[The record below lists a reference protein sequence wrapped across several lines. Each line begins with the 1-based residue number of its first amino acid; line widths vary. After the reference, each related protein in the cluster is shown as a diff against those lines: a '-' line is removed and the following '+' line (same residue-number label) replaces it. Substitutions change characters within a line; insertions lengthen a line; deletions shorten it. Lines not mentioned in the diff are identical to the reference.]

1 MASPRQWQVA
11 SSLKKSNPELAEL
24 NLPFI
29 IEQILHNRG
38 LDKAVEI
45 RQFLGLESFSADL
58 GDFSQLSLAVEIIV
72 KHIKAGNLIVVY
84 GDYDADGVTAC
95 TILLETLAVLK
106 AKTRIWIPDRVTE
119 GYGLNTTA
127 IDEIAKWGAKLII
140 TVDTG
145 IRNKEEV
152 AYAQK
157 KGLEVIVTD
166 HHRESPEP
174 SEWPDCPIINSTMAR
189 EKYPCKFLAGVGVA
203 YKLVQA
209 ILERST
215 LSDNQKKILERRCLD
230 LVALGTIADCV
241 PLLMENRQLVK
252 EGIEMMNTRRRI
264 GIEELVRV
272 AQISGDINEWNISW
286 QLAPR
291 INVAG
296 RLDHANSAYRLL
308 TTSDQAEASQI
319 ANDLNQKNN
328 ERQQKTQEIVDFC
341 LSELLELQ
349 ADDSL
354 LVFISPRQNPWPEGI
369 IGLVAGRLAEKTG
382 KPVLVITKSE
392 QGYKGSGRSN
402 IANFSLIA
410 LLEEVASD
418 LDRYGGHAGACGFN
432 LKVQQLPNFLTDIKK
447 LAVKKLAK
455 LDLQPKLFIDSELPV
470 SAIDMS
476 IAEWIERLA
485 PFGQANP
492 EPKFVAYHEII
503 DDVNTAGMSQQHLKL
518 RFGNYWALAFGQA
531 ENYSDVHPGQVVD
544 IVYSLGI
551 NRYNN
556 HAEPQ
561 LKIIDLRRTDNKSD

>member
-106 AKTRIWIPDRVTE
+106 AKARIWIPDRVTE

-127 IDEIAKWGAKLII
+127 IDEIAKWGVKLII

-264 GIEELVRV
+264 GIGELTRV

-308 TTSDQAEASQI
+308 TTSDRAEASQI
-319 ANDLNQKNN
+319 ADDLNQKNN

-503 DDVNTAGMSQQHLKL
+503 DDVNTAGISQQHLKL

-531 ENYSDVHPGQVVD
+531 ENYSDLHPGQVVD

>member
-503 DDVNTAGMSQQHLKL
+503 DDVNTAGISQQHLKL

-531 ENYSDVHPGQVVD
+531 ESYSDLHPGQVVD

>member
-11 SSLKKSNPELAEL
+11 PGLKKSNSELAEL
-24 NLPFI
+24 DLPFV

-38 LDKAVEI
+38 LDKATEI

-58 GDFSQLSLAVEIIV
+58 GDFSQLSLAVEVIV
-72 KHIKAGNLIVVY
+72 KHIKAGDLIVVY

-95 TILLETLAVLK
+95 TILLETLAILK

-145 IRNKEEV
+145 IRNKQEV
-152 AYAQK
+152 AYAQE

-174 SEWPDCPIINSTMAR
+174 TEWPDCLIINSAMAR

-215 LSDNQKKILERRCLD
+215 LSDNQKKILTRRSLD

-264 GIEELVRV
+264 GIEELARV
-272 AQISGDINEWNISW
+272 AQISGDINEWNVSW

-503 DDVNTAGMSQQHLKL
+503 DDVNTAGISQQHLKL

>member
-11 SSLKKSNPELAEL
+11 PSLKKSNSELAEL

-38 LDKAVEI
+38 LDKVAEI

-58 GDFSQLSLAVEIIV
+58 KDFSQLSLAVEVIV

-84 GDYDADGVTAC
+84 GDYDADGVTAS
-95 TILLETLAVLK
+95 TILLETLAILK
-106 AKTRIWIPDRVTE
+106 AKTRIWLPDRVTE
-119 GYGLNTTA
+119 GYGLNTMA
-127 IDEIAKWGAKLII
+127 IDELADLGAKLII

-145 IRNKEEV
+145 IRNKQEV

-174 SEWPDCPIINSTMAR
+174 TEWPDCLIINSTMAR

-215 LSDNQKKILERRCLD
+215 LSDNQKKTLERRCLD

-252 EGIEMMNTRRRI
+252 EGIEIMNTSTSPRI
-264 GIEELVRV
+264 GLKELARV
-272 AQISGDINEWNISW
+272 AQISGEINEWNISW

-308 TTSDQAEASQI
+308 TTKDRDEAAQI
-319 ANDLNQKNN
+319 ADDLNQKNN
-328 ERQQKTQEIVDFC
+328 ERQQKTQEIIDFC

-354 LVFISPRQNPWPEGI
+354 LVFISPRQDPWPEGI

-402 IANFSLIA
+402 VENFSLIA
-410 LLEEVASD
+410 LLEEVASN

-432 LKVQQLPNFLTDIKK
+432 LKVQQLPNFLIDIKK

-455 LDLQPKLFIDSELPV
+455 LDLQPKLLIDAELPV
-470 SAIDMS
+470 DAIDMS
-476 IAEWIERLA
+476 IAEWIEKLA
-485 PFGQANP
+485 PFGQGNP
-492 EPKFVAYHEII
+492 EPKFVAYHEVI
-503 DDVNTAGMSQQHLKL
+503 DDINTAGISQQHLKL
-518 RFGNYWALAFGQA
+518 RFGNYWALAFRQA
-531 ENYSDVHPGQVVD
+531 ENYSDLRPGQIVN
-544 IVYSLGI
+544 IVYNLEI
-551 NRYNN
+551 NRYNS

-561 LKIIDLRRTDNKSD
+561 LKIIDLHRTDN

>member
-11 SSLKKSNPELAEL
+11 PSLKKSNSELAEL

-38 LDKAVEI
+38 LDKVAEI

-58 GDFSQLSLAVEIIV
+58 KDFSQLSLAVEVIV
-72 KHIKAGNLIVVY
+72 KHIKAGDLIVVY

-95 TILLETLAVLK
+95 TILLETLAILK

-145 IRNKEEV
+145 IRNEQEV

-157 KGLEVIVTD
+157 KGLEIIVTD
-166 HHRESPEP
+166 HHREPPEP
-174 SEWPDCPIINSTMAR
+174 TEWPDCLIINSAMAR

-215 LSDNQKKILERRCLD
+215 LSDNQKKTLERRCLD

-503 DDVNTAGMSQQHLKL
+503 DDVNTAGISQQHLKL

-531 ENYSDVHPGQVVD
+531 ESYSDLHPGQVVD

>member
-503 DDVNTAGMSQQHLKL
+503 DDVNTAGISQQHLKL

>member
-1 MASPRQWQVA
+1 MAPPRLWQIA
-11 SSLKKSNPELAEL
+11 PSLKKSNSELAEL
-24 NLPFI
+24 GLPFI
-29 IEQILHNRG
+29 IEQILYNRG
-38 LDKAVEI
+38 LDKADEI
-45 RQFLGLESFSADL
+45 RQFLGLQPFLANLADL
-58 GDFSQLSLAVEIIV
+58 SQLSLAVEVIV

-84 GDYDADGVTAC
+84 GDYDADGVTAS
-95 TILLETLAVLK
+95 TILLETLAILK
-106 AKTRIWIPDRVTE
+106 AKTRIWLPDRVTE
-119 GYGLNTTA
+119 GYGLNTGA
-127 IDEIAKWGAKLII
+127 IDEIAQWGAKLII

-145 IRNKEEV
+145 IRNKQEV

-166 HHRESPEP
+166 HHRESPDP
-174 SEWPDCPIINSTMAR
+174 AEWPDCLIINPTMTR
-189 EKYPCKFLAGVGVA
+189 EHYPCKFLAGVGVA

-209 ILERST
+209 IVERST
-215 LSDNQKKILERRCLD
+215 LSDNQKKTLERRCLD

-252 EGIEMMNTRRRI
+252 EGVEIMNTRRRI
-264 GIEELVRV
+264 GLEELARV

-308 TTSDQAEASQI
+308 TTKDQAEAAQI
-319 ANDLNQKNN
+319 ADDLNQKNN

-354 LVFISPRQNPWPEGI
+354 LIFVSPRQDPWPEGI
-369 IGLVAGRLAEKTG
+369 IGLVAGRLAERTG
-382 KPVLVITKSE
+382 KPVIVITKGE

-402 IANFSLIA
+402 VENFSLIA

-432 LKVQQLPNFLTDIKK
+432 LKVRQLPNFLTNIKK
-447 LAVKKLAK
+447 LAAKKLAN
-455 LDLQPKLFIDSELPV
+455 LDLRPKLFIDGVLPIKD
-470 SAIDMS
+470 IDMN
-476 IAEWIERLA
+476 IAEWIEKLA

-492 EPKFVAYHEII
+492 EPKFVAHHEVI
-503 DDVNTAGMSQQHLKL
+503 DDVSTAGLSQQHLKL

-531 ENYSDVHPGQVVD
+531 EDYSDLRPGQLVD
-544 IVYSLGI
+544 LVYNLGI
-551 NRYNN
+551 NRYNS
-556 HAEPQ
+556 HAELQ
-561 LKIIDLRRTDNKSD
+561 LKIIDLRRINN

>member
-106 AKTRIWIPDRVTE
+106 AKARIWIPDRVTE

-127 IDEIAKWGAKLII
+127 IDEIAKWGVKLII

-264 GIEELVRV
+264 GIGELTRV

-308 TTSDQAEASQI
+308 TTSDRAEASQI
-319 ANDLNQKNN
+319 ADDLNQKNN

-402 IANFSLIA
+402 VENFSLIA

-432 LKVQQLPNFLTDIKK
+432 LKVQQLPNFLIDIKK

-455 LDLQPKLFIDSELPV
+455 LDLQPKILIDAELPID
-470 SAIDMS
+470 AIDMS
-476 IAEWIERLA
+476 IAEWIEKLA
-485 PFGQANP
+485 PFGQGNP
-492 EPKFVAYHEII
+492 EPKFVAYHEVI
-503 DDVNTAGMSQQHLKL
+503 DDINTAGISQQHLKL
-518 RFGNYWALAFGQA
+518 CFGNYWALAFRQA
-531 ENYSDVHPGQVVD
+531 ENYSDLRPGQIVN
-544 IVYSLGI
+544 IVYNLEI
-551 NRYNN
+551 NLYNS

-561 LKIIDLRRTDNKSD
+561 LKIIDLHRTDN

>member
-11 SSLKKSNPELAEL
+11 PGLKKSNSELAEL
-24 NLPFI
+24 DLPFV

-38 LDKAVEI
+38 LDKATEI

-58 GDFSQLSLAVEIIV
+58 GDFSQLSLAVEVIV
-72 KHIKAGNLIVVY
+72 KHIKAGDLIVVY

-95 TILLETLAVLK
+95 TILLETLAILK

-145 IRNKEEV
+145 IRNKQEV
-152 AYAQK
+152 AYAQE

-215 LSDNQKKILERRCLD
+215 LSDNQKKILTRRSLD

-264 GIEELVRV
+264 GIEELARV
-272 AQISGDINEWNISW
+272 AQISGDINEWNVSW

-296 RLDHANSAYRLL
+296 RLDHATSAYRLL
-308 TTSDQAEASQI
+308 TTSDRAEANQI
-319 ANDLNQKNN
+319 ADDLNQKNN

-432 LKVQQLPNFLTDIKK
+432 LKVQQLPNFLTNIKK
-447 LAVKKLAK
+447 LAAKKLAK
-455 LDLQPKLFIDSELPV
+455 LDL
-470 SAIDMS
+470 
-476 IAEWIERLA
+476 
-485 PFGQANP
+485 
-492 EPKFVAYHEII
+492 
-503 DDVNTAGMSQQHLKL
+503 
-518 RFGNYWALAFGQA
+518 
-531 ENYSDVHPGQVVD
+531 
-544 IVYSLGI
+544 
-551 NRYNN
+551 
-556 HAEPQ
+556 
-561 LKIIDLRRTDNKSD
+561 

>member
-1 MASPRQWQVA
+1 M
-11 SSLKKSNPELAEL
+11 
-24 NLPFI
+24 
-29 IEQILHNRG
+29 
-38 LDKAVEI
+38 
-45 RQFLGLESFSADL
+45 
-58 GDFSQLSLAVEIIV
+58 
-72 KHIKAGNLIVVY
+72 
-84 GDYDADGVTAC
+84 
-95 TILLETLAVLK
+95 
-106 AKTRIWIPDRVTE
+106 
-119 GYGLNTTA
+119 A
-127 IDEIAKWGAKLII
+127 IDELADLGAKLII

-145 IRNKEEV
+145 IRNKQEV

-174 SEWPDCPIINSTMAR
+174 TEWPDCLIINSTMAR

-215 LSDNQKKILERRCLD
+215 LSDNQKKTLERRCLD

-252 EGIEMMNTRRRI
+252 EGIEIMNTSTNPRI
-264 GIEELVRV
+264 GLKELARV
-272 AQISGDINEWNISW
+272 AQISGEINEWNISW

-308 TTSDQAEASQI
+308 TTKDRDEA
-319 ANDLNQKNN
+319 A
-328 ERQQKTQEIVDFC
+328 QEIIDFC
-341 LSELLELQ
+341 FSELLELQ

-354 LVFISPRQNPWPEGI
+354 LVFISPRQDPWPEGI

-402 IANFSLIA
+402 VENFSLIA

-432 LKVQQLPNFLTDIKK
+432 LKVQQLPNFLIDIKK

-455 LDLQPKLFIDSELPV
+455 LDLQPKLLIDAELPV
-470 SAIDMS
+470 DAIDMS
-476 IAEWIERLA
+476 IAEWIEKLA
-485 PFGQANP
+485 PFGQGNP
-492 EPKFVAYHEII
+492 EPKFVAYHEVI
-503 DDVNTAGMSQQHLKL
+503 DDINTAGISQQHLKL
-518 RFGNYWALAFGQA
+518 RFGNYWALAFRQA
-531 ENYSDVHPGQVVD
+531 ENYSDLRPGQIVN
-544 IVYSLGI
+544 IVYNLEI
-551 NRYNN
+551 NRYNS

-561 LKIIDLRRTDNKSD
+561 LKIIDLHRTDN